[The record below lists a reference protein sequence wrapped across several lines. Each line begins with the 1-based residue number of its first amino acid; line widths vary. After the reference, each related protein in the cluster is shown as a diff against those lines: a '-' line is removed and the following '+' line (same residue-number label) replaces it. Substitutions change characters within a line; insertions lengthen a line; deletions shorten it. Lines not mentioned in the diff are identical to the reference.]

1 MPEETTNFHGLTKHV
16 TKLHYTDHIS
26 KEDIQSEK
34 ETTTKKVIIMMK
46 KKKLLGVKGGWIFKY
61 KGGLTGGKYLQ

>member
-46 KKKLLGVKGGWIFKY
+46 KKKLLGVKGG
-61 KGGLTGGKYLQ
+61 